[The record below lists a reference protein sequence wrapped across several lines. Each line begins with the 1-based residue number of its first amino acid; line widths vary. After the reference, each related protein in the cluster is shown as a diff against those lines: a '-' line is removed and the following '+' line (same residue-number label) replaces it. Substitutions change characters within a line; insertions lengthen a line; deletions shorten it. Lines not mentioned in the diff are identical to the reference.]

1 VCAQIL
7 LIWDCAYDR
16 ITQNVIGQLTKK
28 IGPHEIGGLGLG
40 SGAIRV
46 CINLRKHG
54 NIRDSV
60 RVVVCSPSY
69 DSFCSQC
76 QKFWS

>member
-40 SGAIRV
+40 SGTIRHYMERGQRLQLKKG
-46 CINLRKHG
+46 I
-54 NIRDSV
+54 SV
-60 RVVVCSPSY
+60 GSNRR
-69 DSFCSQC
+69 
-76 QKFWS
+76 